1 MRIIISLLSL
11 ISTLVTAA
19 QGPTVTSWIINPG
32 NETGYG
38 GIETNVESVYY
49 TTTDVYV
56 SSTCIPGYDIGPWT
70 ANPNTPANQDF
81 TFKITRNP
89 VQNTGNLV
97 NTPLGHIG
105 VWRNGVSI
113 FNAKDGMTYNNQGI
127 WNRDALVWEGNSF
140 DNCLGHAAGNGEYH
154 HHVSPNCLY
163 DHLNEDEHSDLVGY
177 AFDGFPIYGAHAF
190 VNADGT
196 GGITRMRSS
205 YQLRSMTA
213 RTTLPNGSALPA
225 NQYGPAISGQYALG
239 AFVEDYEFVSG
250 SGDLDAHNGRFC
262 ITPEYPAGIYAYF
275 VTLDPLY
282 HPAYPYVIGPTYYG
296 TVQPGNTGP
305 QSGHNTIPGN
315 AVEYDPISTGIAESI
330 QTTLSLYPVPNDGLL
345 HIRVTEGQLQSV
357 EVLDGLGRM
366 VAWSNTGN
374 EQVIMDLG
382 ELSAGTYMARIT
394 TINGAVV
401 LRPFVRN

>member
-89 VQNTGNLV
+89 IQNTGNLV
-97 NTPLGHIG
+97 NTPLGHMG

-127 WNRDALVWEGNSF
+127 WNRDALVWEGISF

-163 DHLNEDEHSDLVGY
+163 DHLNEDEHSDLIGS

-190 VNADGT
+190 VSADGT
-196 GGITRMRSS
+196 GGISRMRSS
-205 YQLRSMTA
+205 YQLRSITD
-213 RTTLPNGSALPA
+213 RSTLPNGSVLPA

-239 AFVEDYEFVSG
+239 AFVEDYEFVPG

-282 HPAYPYVIGPTYYG
+282 QPAYPYVIGPTYYG

-315 AVEYDPISTGIAESI
+315 AVQYDPLGTGIAESI

-382 ELSAGTYMARIT
+382 ELSAGTYTARIT
-394 TINGAVV
+394 TIDGAVV